1 MKAQMKFQKILSLL
15 TLIIGA
21 LCLIYGLCFFSG
33 NLSDL
38 MFYKSENWSSYLYD
52 YAEMSDYFIMDGQ
65 LFVSIMVVLSIVYIL
80 SAGFLY
86 VTDTNKRRKYYITN
100 YISIGVTIAV
110 TAATAIF
117 CLIFMF
123 VLLADFNAIEINF
136 DDTSYGLGY
145 MYNEL
150 KEQGAPIVGTGVY
163 MFIIG
168 MVVSLIALCN
178 TVAWALAL
186 AWKVKLM
193 KGEKAL
199 LEGVR
204 AQEAV

>member
-65 LFVSIMVVLSIVYIL
+65 LFVSVMVVLGIAYIL

-86 VTDTNKRRKYYITN
+86 VTDTN
-100 YISIGVTIAV
+100 
-110 TAATAIF
+110 
-117 CLIFMF
+117 
-123 VLLADFNAIEINF
+123 
-136 DDTSYGLGY
+136 
-145 MYNEL
+145 
-150 KEQGAPIVGTGVY
+150 
-163 MFIIG
+163 
-168 MVVSLIALCN
+168 
-178 TVAWALAL
+178 
-186 AWKVKLM
+186 
-193 KGEKAL
+193 
-199 LEGVR
+199 
-204 AQEAV
+204 